1 MKRNLKINLELKP
14 WSFDMRS
21 NIIIRKIFVKV
32 DQEKKETFQRQQLC
46 HETLTKCPH

>member
-1 MKRNLKINLELKP
+1 MKRNLKINLERKP

-32 DQEKKETFQRQQLC
+32 EKKLSRDSSCAMKL
-46 HETLTKCPH
+46 